1 MAVENSRKDLVHV
14 ALPPEELAALDDFR
28 LTHSAPGRA
37 EAARTLIRLGVQ
49 SLRTDD
55 ASKKLS
61 N

>member
-1 MAVENSRKDLVHV
+1 MAVENSRKDLIHV
-14 ALPPEELAALDDFR
+14 SLPPEELAALDGFR
-28 LTHSAPGRA
+28 LTHSEPGRA